1 MELKKLVANKIAEI
15 LDKDSSE
22 IEKSI
27 EKSPNLEMGD
37 FSFPCFRLA
46 KEFRKSP
53 QDIARNI
60 KEKLVADEIEKVE
73 VVSGYVNIFIKKDL
87 YAQTVIEEIETKQ
100 DKYGSENVGDGK
112 KALIEHTSINPNA
125 SPHIGRAR
133 NALIGDSIVKLL
145 KFNNYEVETH
155 YFVNDIGKQIS
166 MLLVGTKGK
175 DNVTFDELLQLYID
189 INREVKENKELEQE
203 VFENLNKLE
212 NGDEETIKSF
222 RNIVQICI
230 DGQRKIFA
238 ELGIHY
244 DYFDYESDFILNGTV
259 NEILKKL
266 EETGKLFEAEDG
278 RLAINQEEYKIP
290 MKSPVLV
297 VTRADKTS
305 LYPLRDIAYSIYKAN
320 RNADKNIIILGEDQK
335 LYFKQISAVL
345 DLLGYQAPQA
355 VHYSFVLLPDG
366 KMSTRNG
373 TVVLLEDFMKEILEK
388 TKQELAKRNNGEIDE
403 EKAKKIAYGAVKYT
417 ILKGSLEK
425 NVIFDLEKSLSF
437 DGDTSLYIQYNYAR
451 ISSILNK
458 ANFAK
463 MEKLT
468 RFDLL
473 KEPAEIE
480 LIQKLE
486 EFKTIVSKVTEKL
499 TPNLIANYVYELTK
513 MFSSYYHDYSILNA
527 ETEELKNMRLQLINA
542 IGIVTKTSL
551 NLLGIDTVDEI

>member
-53 QDIARNI
+53 QDIASDI
-60 KEKLVADEIEKVE
+60 KDKLVADEIEKVE

-87 YAQTVIEEIETKQ
+87 YAQSVIEEIETKQ
-100 DKYGSENVGDGK
+100 YKYGSENVGEGK

-189 INREVKENKELEQE
+189 INKEVKENKELEQE
-203 VFENLNKLE
+203 VFDNLNKLE

-451 ISSILNK
+451 INSILNK
-458 ANFAK
+458 ANFEK

>member
-53 QDIARNI
+53 QDIASDI
-60 KEKLVADEIEKVE
+60 KDKLVADEIEKVE

-87 YAQTVIEEIETKQ
+87 YAQSVIEEIETKQ

-320 RNADKNIIILGEDQK
+320 RNADKNIVILGEDQK
-335 LYFKQISAVL
+335 LYFKQISAAL
-345 DLLGYQAPQA
+345 DLLGYQAPQV

-451 ISSILNK
+451 INSILNK
-458 ANFAK
+458 ANFEK

-542 IGIVTKTSL
+542 IGIVTKISL

>member
-53 QDIARNI
+53 QDIASDI
-60 KEKLVADEIEKVE
+60 KDKLVADEIEKVE

-87 YAQTVIEEIETKQ
+87 YAQSVIEEIETKQ

-189 INREVKENKELEQE
+189 INKEVKENKELEQE
-203 VFENLNKLE
+203 VFDNLNKLE

-451 ISSILNK
+451 INSILNK
-458 ANFAK
+458 ANFEK

>member
-53 QDIARNI
+53 QDIASDI
-60 KEKLVADEIEKVE
+60 KDKLVADEIEKVE

-87 YAQTVIEEIETKQ
+87 YAQSVIEEIETKQ

-451 ISSILNK
+451 INSILNK
-458 ANFAK
+458 ANFEK

-542 IGIVTKTSL
+542 IGIVTKISL

>member
-15 LDKDSSE
+15 LDKECSE
-22 IEKSI
+22 VEKSI

-53 QDIARNI
+53 QDIASDI
-60 KEKLVADEIEKVE
+60 KDKLVADEIEKVE

-87 YAQTVIEEIETKQ
+87 YAQSVIEEIETKQ
-100 DKYGSENVGDGK
+100 DKYGSENVGEGK

-166 MLLVGTKGK
+166 MLLVGTKEK
-175 DNVTFDELLQLYID
+175 DKVTFDELLQLYID
-189 INREVKENKELEQE
+189 VNKEVKENKELEQE
-203 VFENLNKLE
+203 VFDNLNKLE
-212 NGDEETIKSF
+212 SGDEETIKKF

-238 ELGIHY
+238 ELGIYY

-320 RNADKNIIILGEDQK
+320 RNADKNIEILGEDQK
-335 LYFKQISAVL
+335 LYFKQISAAL
-345 DLLGYQAPQA
+345 DLLGYKAPQV

-451 ISSILNK
+451 INSILNK
-458 ANFAK
+458 ANFEE
-463 MEKLT
+463 MEKLR

-486 EFKTIVSKVTEKL
+486 EFKTIISKVTEKL

-527 ETEELKNMRLQLINA
+527 ETEELKNMRLQLINSV
-542 IGIVTKTSL
+542 GIVTKTSL

>member
-53 QDIARNI
+53 QDIASDI
-60 KEKLVADEIEKVE
+60 KDKLVADEIEKVE

-87 YAQTVIEEIETKQ
+87 YAQSVIEEIETKQ

-451 ISSILNK
+451 INSILNK
-458 ANFAK
+458 ANFEK

>member
-53 QDIARNI
+53 QDIARDI

-100 DKYGSENVGDGK
+100 YKYGSENVGEGK

-189 INREVKENKELEQE
+189 INKEVKENAELEQE
-203 VFENLNKLE
+203 VFDNLNKLE

-542 IGIVTKTSL
+542 IGIVTKISL

>member
-53 QDIARNI
+53 QDIASDI
-60 KEKLVADEIEKVE
+60 KDKLVADEIEKVE

-100 DKYGSENVGDGK
+100 DKYGSENVGEGK

-451 ISSILNK
+451 INSILNK
-458 ANFAK
+458 ANFEK

>member
-53 QDIARNI
+53 QDIARDI

-100 DKYGSENVGDGK
+100 YKYGSENVGEGK

-189 INREVKENKELEQE
+189 INKEVKENKELEQE
-203 VFENLNKLE
+203 VFDNLNKLE

-222 RNIVQICI
+222 RHIVQICI

>member
-100 DKYGSENVGDGK
+100 YKYGSENVGEGK

-175 DNVTFDELLQLYID
+175 ENVTFDELLQLYID
-189 INREVKENKELEQE
+189 INKEVKENKELEQE
-203 VFENLNKLE
+203 VFDNLNKLE

-222 RNIVQICI
+222 RHIVQICI

-542 IGIVTKTSL
+542 IGIVTKISL

>member
-53 QDIARNI
+53 QDIASDI
-60 KEKLVADEIEKVE
+60 KDKLVADEIEKVE

-87 YAQTVIEEIETKQ
+87 YAQSVIEEIETKQ

-112 KALIEHTSINPNA
+112 KALIEHTSNNPNA

-189 INREVKENKELEQE
+189 INKEVKENKELEQE
-203 VFENLNKLE
+203 VFDNLNKLE

-451 ISSILNK
+451 INSILNK
-458 ANFAK
+458 ANFEK

>member
-53 QDIARNI
+53 QDIASDI
-60 KEKLVADEIEKVE
+60 KDKLVADEIEKVE

-87 YAQTVIEEIETKQ
+87 YAQSVIEEIETKQ
-100 DKYGSENVGDGK
+100 DKYGSENVGEGK

-189 INREVKENKELEQE
+189 INKEVKENKELEQE
-203 VFENLNKLE
+203 VFDNLNKLE

-451 ISSILNK
+451 INSILNK
-458 ANFAK
+458 ANFEK
-463 MEKLT
+463 MEKLR

>member
-53 QDIARNI
+53 QDIASDI
-60 KEKLVADEIEKVE
+60 KDKLVADEIEKVE

-87 YAQTVIEEIETKQ
+87 YAQSVIEEIETKQ

-189 INREVKENKELEQE
+189 INKEVKENKELEQE
-203 VFENLNKLE
+203 VFDNLNKLE

-451 ISSILNK
+451 INSILNK
-458 ANFAK
+458 ANFEK
-463 MEKLT
+463 MEKLR

>member
-1 MELKKLVANKIAEI
+1 MELKQLIINEIAQILNK
-15 LDKDSSE
+15 DKID
-22 IEKSI
+22 IEKMI

-37 FSFPCFRLA
+37 YSFPCFRLA
-46 KEFRKSP
+46 KEFKKSP
-53 QDIARNI
+53 QDIANDI
-60 KEKLVADEIEKVE
+60 KEKIKLDEIEKVE
-73 VVSGYVNIFIKKDL
+73 VVSGYVNIFVKKDI
-87 YAQTVIEEIETKQ
+87 YIKNIIEEIEDKKE
-100 DKYGSENVGDGK
+100 KYGSENIGEGK

-175 DNVTFDELLQLYID
+175 EKVTFDELLQLYID

-203 VFENLNKLE
+203 VFDNLNKLE
-212 NGDEETIKSF
+212 SGDKETIESF
-222 RNIVQICI
+222 RKIVQVCI
-230 DGQRKIFA
+230 EGQRKIFS
-238 ELGIHY
+238 ELGIKY

-259 NEILKKL
+259 EKVLKDL
-266 EETGKLFEAEDG
+266 EATGKLFEAEDG

-320 RNADKNIIILGEDQK
+320 RNTDKNIVVLGEDQK
-335 LYFKQISAVL
+335 LYFKQISAAL
-345 DLLGYQAPQA
+345 DLLGYKAPEV

-373 TVVLLEDFMKEILEK
+373 TVVLLEDFMREILDK
-388 TKQELAKRNNGEIDE
+388 TKQELAKRNDGEVDE

-451 ISSILNK
+451 INSILQK
-458 ANFAK
+458 ANYENI
-463 MEKLT
+463 EKLHNYE
-468 RFDLL
+468 LL
-473 KEPAEIE
+473 NTGAEIQI
-480 LIQKLE
+480 IQKLE
-486 EFKTIVSKVTEKL
+486 EFKAVVNRTTEKL

-513 MFSSYYHDYSILNA
+513 LFSSYYHDYSILNA
-527 ETEELKNMRLQLINA
+527 ENEELKNMRLQLIYA
-542 IGIVTKTSL
+542 IGIVIKTSL
-551 NLLGIDTVDEI
+551 ELLGIDTVDSI

>member
-53 QDIARNI
+53 QDIARDI

-100 DKYGSENVGDGK
+100 YKYGSENVGEGK

-145 KFNNYEVETH
+145 KFNNYEVEIH

-189 INREVKENKELEQE
+189 INKEVKENKELEQE
-203 VFENLNKLE
+203 VFDNLNKLE

-222 RNIVQICI
+222 RHIVQICI

>member
-53 QDIARNI
+53 QDIARDI

-100 DKYGSENVGDGK
+100 YKYGSENVGEGK

-189 INREVKENKELEQE
+189 INKEVKENKELEQE
-203 VFENLNKLE
+203 VFDNLNKLE

-451 ISSILNK
+451 INSILNK
-458 ANFAK
+458 ANFEK

>member
-1 MELKKLVANKIAEI
+1 MELKKIVANKIAEI

-53 QDIARNI
+53 QDIASDI
-60 KEKLVADEIEKVE
+60 KDKLVADEIEKVE

-87 YAQTVIEEIETKQ
+87 YAQSVIEEIETKQ
-100 DKYGSENVGDGK
+100 DKYGSENVGEGK

-175 DNVTFDELLQLYID
+175 DKVTFDELLQLYID
-189 INREVKENKELEQE
+189 INKEVKENKELEQE
-203 VFENLNKLE
+203 VFDNLNKLE

-451 ISSILNK
+451 INSILNK
-458 ANFAK
+458 ANF
-463 MEKLT
+463 EKLEKLR

-480 LIQKLE
+480 LIKKLE

>member
-1 MELKKLVANKIAEI
+1 MELKKLVANKIEEI

-53 QDIARNI
+53 QDIARDI

-100 DKYGSENVGDGK
+100 YKYGSENVGEGK

-189 INREVKENKELEQE
+189 INKEVKENKELEQE
-203 VFENLNKLE
+203 VFDNLNKLE

-222 RNIVQICI
+222 RHIVQICI

-238 ELGIHY
+238 ELGIRY

-305 LYPLRDIAYSIYKAN
+305 LYPLRDIAYSIYKSN

-451 ISSILNK
+451 INSILNK

>member
-53 QDIARNI
+53 QDIASDI
-60 KEKLVADEIEKVE
+60 KDKLVADEIEKVE

-87 YAQTVIEEIETKQ
+87 YAQSVIEEIETKQ

-189 INREVKENKELEQE
+189 INKEVKENKELEQE
-203 VFENLNKLE
+203 VFDNLNKLE

-222 RNIVQICI
+222 RHIVQICI

-451 ISSILNK
+451 INSILNK

>member
-22 IEKSI
+22 IEKNI

-37 FSFPCFRLA
+37 FPFPCFRLA

-53 QDIARNI
+53 QDIASDI
-60 KEKLVADEIEKVE
+60 KDKLVADEIEKVE

-87 YAQTVIEEIETKQ
+87 YAQSVIEEIETKQ

-189 INREVKENKELEQE
+189 INKEVKENKELEQE
-203 VFENLNKLE
+203 VFDNLNKLE

-222 RNIVQICI
+222 RHIVQICI

-451 ISSILNK
+451 INSILNK
-458 ANFAK
+458 ANFEK